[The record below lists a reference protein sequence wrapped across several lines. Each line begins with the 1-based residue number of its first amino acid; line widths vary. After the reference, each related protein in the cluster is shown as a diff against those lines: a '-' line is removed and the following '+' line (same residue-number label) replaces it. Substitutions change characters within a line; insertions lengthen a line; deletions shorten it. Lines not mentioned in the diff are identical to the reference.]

1 MMRNFFEKGLT
12 KLGIK
17 SSVNRFRRVSGGDI
31 NECYYVST
39 NVAEFFVKLNQQVQM
54 EFFHFEAKGLEMIKN
69 TNTIHVPKVFGVVEV
84 EGTPMLWME
93 WIEGQKNSSTETKLG
108 ERLAKLHLTEGE
120 GFGFNGTSF
129 IGRLKQTDTIYDDWC
144 KYYGEVRLQN
154 QLNIGRSLG
163 TIYGEREQKL
173 AKLVSNLDRWIPRN
187 PKRSFLH
194 GDLWGGNWMVGKEG
208 NPYLIDPSFLYGHNE
223 FELAFTELFGGFS
236 SEFYKAYVEYF
247 PLEAEYKERK
257 NLYQLFYLLVHLN
270 MFGESY
276 GRSVDNILNY
286 YVG

>member
-1 MMRNFFEKGLT
+1 MRNFFEKGLT
-12 KLGIK
+12 KLGVN
-17 SSVNRFRRVSGGDI
+17 SSVKSFRGVSGGDI
-31 NECYYVST
+31 NESYYVST
-39 NVAEFFVKLNQQVQM
+39 KETEFFVKLNRQVQM
-54 EFFHFEAKGLEMIKN
+54 GFFQFEEKGLELIKN
-69 TNTIHVPKVFGVVEV
+69 TNTIHVPKVFGIVEV
-84 EGTPMLWME
+84 EGIPMLWME
-93 WIEGQKNSSTETKLG
+93 WIEGQKNASTEIQLG

-129 IGRLKQTDTIYDDWC
+129 IGRLKQSDAIYDDWC
-144 KYYGEVRLQN
+144 KYYGEVRLAN

-173 AKLVSNLDRWIPRN
+173 TNLVSNLDKWIPRN
-187 PKRSFLH
+187 PKTSLLH
-194 GDLWGGNWMVGKEG
+194 GDLWGGNWMVGREG
-208 NPYLIDPSFLYGHNE
+208 NPYLIDPSVLYGHNE

-236 SEFYKAYVEYF
+236 SEFYKAYVEHF
-247 PLEAEYKERK
+247 PIEPEYKERK

-276 GRSVDNILNY
+276 GKSVDNILNY